1 MSERA
6 ADTVETQL
14 ESPVRLRERNPARA
28 AILEAAR
35 KVATREGIEGTSL
48 GLVADEAGV
57 ARAAVYA
64 QFRSKND
71 LFLSIVADDLNLLA
85 ETMREAQGIKPYR
98 PATPSKIVRFDSAQM
113 EAFRNERGMHDSADA
128 AEEPEQAEMS
138 APEINEPA
146 NEVPADSQFASLS
159 SDMVRIGPA
168 PGQAVQQEPQVSE
181 ASAQFHFGT
190 PSAETAE
197 DDAPADAGDEM
208 PEVAAVP
215 VHDEPEEDAN
225 LESAKPL
232 EKKLP
237 SKNERI
243 RLIGKRAIATPELKD
258 TLRKLAPA
266 HSPESDAANETISK
280 LQETVSKFEGG
291 IAEKFERRIQM
302 LERAIATLEQR
313 HDKADQM
320 NAQAAGT
327 VHDAL
332 NKVVGRIDDSEKR
345 LRDSMMKMTA
355 ELRDAAR
362 RVDVIEFGKHS
373 AAAAGAAEHV
383 PDFGVTAEQFAALE
397 DRAFKTEDQAPKT
410 EARDLRQR
418 EARGLRDHDAPELDD
433 EHDAHDADEGAHEPG
448 EMKEP
453 EPRASL
459 YSARRSAQSAA
470 MLAEEAI
477 AGELKRKSK
486 RAKMM
491 VAGVGALVV
500 TLVVAGVV
508 LKRMSGVPSAAASQV
523 SMAMATTHKHVA
535 HMPKHLMLASLQARP
550 AGAAPLDKLSALANA
565 GMPNAQLMIG
575 LKYLSGDGVAKNDGE
590 AAKWIA
596 RSATSGNAVAEY
608 WLGSLYQHGRGV
620 AADPAQSLSW
630 FEKSAAQGNRKA
642 MHNLAIAYAD
652 GRGVAKD
659 FMVAA
664 RWFTQAAQ
672 LGYVDS
678 QFNLAVLY
686 ERGDGVPQ
694 SLLDAYKWYSI
705 AAAQGDTESKARMD
719 AIATQLSAD
728 DLAAA
733 QKAAQTFKP
742 ASLQSAANDVP
753 KEALIIA
760 QP

>member
-14 ESPVRLRERNPARA
+14 ESPVLESPMRVRNPARA
-28 AILEAAR
+28 AILDAAR

-85 ETMREAQGIKPYR
+85 QTMREAQGLPPYK

-113 EAFRNERGMHDSADA
+113 EAFRNERETHGADA
-128 AEEPEQAEMS
+128 AKEAEPAQMS
-138 APEINEPA
+138 APEATEPA
-146 NEVPADSQFASLS
+146 NEEGTDTPFASLS

-168 PGQAVQQEPQVSE
+168 PGQAPQPAPEDTQATDVGPE
-181 ASAQFHFGT
+181 NHFGMS
-190 PSAETAE
+190 PAAEPA
-197 DDAPADAGDEM
+197 DAPADAGDEM
-208 PEVAAVP
+208 PEIAAP
-215 VHDEPEEDAN
+215 VTDDEPVAEEPHF
-225 LESAKPL
+225 ESAKPL

-237 SKNERI
+237 TINERI
-243 RLIGKRAIATPELKD
+243 RLVGKRSIATTELKD
-258 TLRKLAPA
+258 TLKKLSPA
-266 HSPESDAANETISK
+266 HSSESDAATDTISK
-280 LQETVSKFEGG
+280 LQETVGKFEGG
-291 IAEKFERRIQM
+291 MAEKLERRIQV

-332 NKVVGRIDDSEKR
+332 NKLIGRIDDSEKR
-345 LRDSMMKMTA
+345 LRDSMVKMMS
-355 ELRDAAR
+355 EVRDAAR
-362 RVDVIEFGKHS
+362 RVDVIEFGKQ
-373 AAAAGAAEHV
+373 AAAAEAAEHV
-383 PDFGVTAEQFAALE
+383 PAFGVTAEEFASLE
-397 DRAFKTEDQAPKT
+397 DEAQKT
-410 EARDLRQR
+410 EAPRDLRNHN
-418 EARGLRDHDAPELDD
+418 D
-433 EHDAHDADEGAHEPG
+433 DADEDHDTADVEPG

-453 EPRASL
+453 EPRTYL
-459 YSARRSAQSAA
+459 YTARRSAQSAA
-470 MLAEEAI
+470 MLAEEAV
-477 AGELKRKSK
+477 AGELLRKSK
-486 RAKMM
+486 RTKMM
-491 VAGVGALVV
+491 LAGVGALVV
-500 TLVVAGVV
+500 TLVVAGVI
-508 LKRMSGVPSAAASQV
+508 LKRVSGVPSAAASQV
-523 SMAMATTHKHVA
+523 TQTMATTHMHKHVA
-535 HMPKHLMLASLQARP
+535 LMPKHLMLASLQAKP
-550 AGAAPLDKLSALANA
+550 AGVAPLDKLSALANA
-565 GMPNAQLMIG
+565 GKPDAQLMVG
-575 LKYLSGDGVAKNDGE
+575 LKYLSGDGVPKNDTE

-596 RSATSGNAVAEY
+596 RAATQGNPVAEY
-608 WLGSLYQHGRGV
+608 WFGSLYQRGRGV
-620 AADPAQSLSW
+620 AADPAQAIVW
-630 FEKSAAQGNRKA
+630 FDKSAAQGNRKA

-705 AAAQGDTESKARMD
+705 AAAQGDTESKARID

-733 QKAAQTFKP
+733 QKAAQAFKP
-742 ASLQSAANDVP
+742 SNMQSAANEIP